1 MDVSIE
7 TLEGLERKMLV
18 VIPASRVEE
27 KVNEKLEEAAKTAR
41 INGFRPGKV
50 PKREIKRRYGKSI
63 REEVSGEIIQS
74 SFSEAVDREDV
85 NPAGMPKIENV
96 KMLEDQDLEYSAIFE
111 VFPEV
116 ELSSFDAIAVEKLEA
131 KIQEEDLDEMVE
143 KVREQRMEY
152 EVAEKM
158 AEDKDKVNIDYEGSI
173 DGEVFEGGKAQG
185 SDLIL
190 GSRQMIPGF
199 ESGIVG
205 MKQGE
210 EKDVKVTFPE
220 KYQEANLAGKDAI
233 FKIKMNSV
241 SGPKLPELNAP
252 FFESFGLKGNND
264 LDAFRK
270 ELKGNMQKELDN
282 AIRLKIKEQVMDGLL
297 AVHDV
302 SVPKA
307 LVTEEAARM
316 RNQMVQQYGGGM
328 KIEPA
333 MLPPEMFSKQ
343 AEKRVKSSLVL
354 GAVVEKY
361 ELVVDEEKTTELIDK
376 IAEDYDDPDQVKNYY
391 RSNEKE
397 LSQVKYV
404 ALEDMVVDLVLESAQ
419 VTTKD
424 VSYSDA
430 VARDAIQSNNGGSGQ
445 EPNQAVE
452 DEPE

>member
-1 MDVSIE
+1 MNVSIE

-27 KVNEKLEEAAKTAR
+27 KVNEKLAEAAKTAR

-63 REEVSGEIIQS
+63 REEVSSEIIQS
-74 SFSEAVDREDV
+74 SFSEAVEREDV
-85 NPAGMPKIENV
+85 NPAGMPKIEDV
-96 KMLEDQDLEYSAIFE
+96 KMLEDQNLEYSAIFE

-116 ELSSFDAIAVEKLEA
+116 KLSSFDSIAVEKLEA
-131 KIQEEDLDEMVE
+131 EIREEDLDEMVE

-152 EVAEKM
+152 ETAEKS
-158 AEDKDKVNIDYEGSI
+158 AEDKDKVNIDFEGSI

-185 SDLIL
+185 ADLIL
-190 GSRQMIPGF
+190 GSGQMIPGF
-199 ESGIVG
+199 EGGIVG

-220 KYQEANLAGKDAI
+220 KYQKAELAGKEAI
-233 FKIKMNSV
+233 FKIKVNSV
-241 SGPKLPELNAP
+241 SGPKLPELDAP
-252 FFESFGLKGNND
+252 FFESFGLKGSND
-264 LDAFRK
+264 LDTFRK

-282 AIRLKIKEQVMDGLL
+282 AIKLKVKEQVMDGLL
-297 AVHDV
+297 AIHDL

-316 RNQMVQQYGGGM
+316 RSQMVQQYGGGM
-328 KIEPA
+328 KIEPD
-333 MLPPEMFSKQ
+333 MLPPEMFSEQ

-361 ELVVDEEKTTELIDK
+361 KLVVDEEKTTELIDK

-397 LSQVKYV
+397 LSQVKHV
-404 ALEDMVVDLVLESAQ
+404 ALEDMVVDLVLESAE
-419 VTTKD
+419 VTIKD
-424 VSYSDA
+424 VSYSEA
-430 VARDAIQSNNGGSGQ
+430 VARDAIQSDNGGSGQ
-445 EPNQAVE
+445 EQNQAVGE
-452 DEPE
+452 EPE

>member
-131 KIQEEDLDEMVE
+131 KIREEDLDEMVE

-210 EKDVKVTFPE
+210 EKGCQGDLSREIPRKLT
-220 KYQEANLAGKDAI
+220 LAGKDAI

-241 SGPKLPELNAP
+241 SGPKLPELDAP
-252 FFESFGLKGNND
+252 FFESFGLKGT
-264 LDAFRK
+264 
-270 ELKGNMQKELDN
+270 M
-282 AIRLKIKEQVMDGLL
+282 
-297 AVHDV
+297 
-302 SVPKA
+302 
-307 LVTEEAARM
+307 T
-316 RNQMVQQYGGGM
+316 
-328 KIEPA
+328 
-333 MLPPEMFSKQ
+333 
-343 AEKRVKSSLVL
+343 
-354 GAVVEKY
+354 
-361 ELVVDEEKTTELIDK
+361 
-376 IAEDYDDPDQVKNYY
+376 
-391 RSNEKE
+391 
-397 LSQVKYV
+397 
-404 ALEDMVVDLVLESAQ
+404 
-419 VTTKD
+419 
-424 VSYSDA
+424 
-430 VARDAIQSNNGGSGQ
+430 
-445 EPNQAVE
+445 
-452 DEPE
+452 